1 MGGIND
7 GLGNQVPATHLGS
20 YDFYSSQALTIA
32 EHLRSEKKK
41 KDSLSLHF
49 LPLNQINILKI

>member
-7 GLGNQVPATHLGS
+7 GLGNQVPATHIGS

-41 KDSLSLHF
+41 KKILSLSIFCLSIKLIF
-49 LPLNQINILKI
+49 